1 MIRLASSRCSSA
13 VVAAATSRRR
23 LRPSPYPILQHL
35 STTSGGTDKKTS
47 DEDEDDE
54 MLEWIPPNR
63 PLGGDKGK
71 SHLYPRDAAAQKR
84 RSKDAT
90 KAGDDEDVVNLKLS
104 DIDLDSIDFDALD
117 VEPGAASGVS
127 GSSDLNALVN
137 DDDDDDDDF
146 DATPI
151 DVEAYIRKVMAEA
164 DMRNYIDTDNGND
177 AVDDDGADEAA
188 RREQEELDMLEQE
201 ILELERLEAEQA
213 KEWEGLGE
221 KEDDDGDDMGPAGY
235 LDDDPTSL
243 AIDDFV
249 FDRAAERVEQRKSEN
264 AAIAGSGD
272 DVMAATD
279 VGPDWLAARR
289 SRLGEGDARPVG
301 MMSPEDADAARQ
313 LDSEI
318 PVIEYTLLTSE
329 EISGSLSAL
338 GAEDIV
344 VIQPTERYGGSVS
357 LEADGLIIATGR
369 SMSHLRVL
377 AESVVRNLRARGL
390 QRRGV
395 LGAMLGPEGGED
407 IGTSRRNR
415 RKLGGLAGRSVDD
428 GWMLVDCG
436 NYVVHLQDEATRR
449 DINLESLWQGEEG
462 KKLRSV
468 NMADDDSVDDYVAAN
483 PVPDDYARSTVMQ
496 SADFVLPNL
505 GKSDRWKP
513 IKKVEKKRRG
523 GKRY

>member
-1 MIRLASSRCSSA
+1 MF
-13 VVAAATSRRR
+13 
-23 LRPSPYPILQHL
+23 QHL
-35 STTSGGTDKKTS
+35 STTSGGSDKKAQ

-71 SHLYPRDAAAQKR
+71 SHLYPRDTAAQKR

-90 KAGDDEDVVNLKLS
+90 KAGDEDDVVNLKLS
-104 DIDLDSIDFDALD
+104 DIDLGSIDFDELD
-117 VEPGAASGVS
+117 FEPDVASGDS
-127 GSSDLNALVN
+127 GSSDLNSLG
-137 DDDDDDDDF
+137 DDDDDF

-151 DVEAYIRKVMAEA
+151 DVEAYVRKVMAEA
-164 DMRNYIDTDNGND
+164 DMRNYIDMDSN
-177 AVDDDGADEAA
+177 DDDGDDDDDDVDEAS

-213 KEWEGLGE
+213 KEWEGLEEG
-221 KEDDDGDDMGPAGY
+221 EDDNDNDDDMGPAGY

-249 FDRAAERVEQRKSEN
+249 FNRAAVRVEQRKSDN
-264 AAIAGSGD
+264 SAIAGSSND
-272 DVMAATD
+272 TTSAAD
-279 VGPDWLAARR
+279 AGPDWLAARR

-390 QRRGV
+390 QQRGV
-395 LGAMLGPEGGED
+395 IGAMLGPEGGED
-407 IGTSRRNR
+407 IGTSRRTR
-415 RKLGGLAGRSVDD
+415 RKSGGLAGRSVDD

-462 KKLRSV
+462 RKLRSV

-483 PVPDDYARSTVMQ
+483 PVPDEYARSTVMQ

-505 GKSDRWKP
+505 GRSDRWKP
-513 IKKVEKKRRG
+513 IKKVEKKRKG
-523 GKRY
+523 GRRY

>member
-1 MIRLASSRCSSA
+1 M
-13 VVAAATSRRR
+13 
-23 LRPSPYPILQHL
+23 LRHL
-35 STTSGGTDKKTS
+35 STTSDKNTP
-47 DEDEDDE
+47 DDRQDDDDE

-63 PLGGDKGK
+63 PLGGDKGE
-71 SHLYPRDAAAQKR
+71 SHLYPRETAAQKR
-84 RSKDAT
+84 HSRNSQ
-90 KAGDDEDVVNLKLS
+90 KANDDDDDDEDVVNLKLS
-104 DIDLDSIDFDALD
+104 DIDLDAIDFDELD
-117 VEPGAASGVS
+117 VEPGAAGGVS
-127 GSSDLNALVN
+127 GSSDLNALG
-137 DDDDDDDDF
+137 DEDEDDDF

-151 DVEAYIRKVMAEA
+151 DVEAYVRKVMAEA
-164 DMRNYIDTDNGND
+164 DMRNYIDIDSGN
-177 AVDDDGADEAA
+177 AAADDDDDDADEAA

-201 ILELERLEAEQA
+201 ILELDRLEAEQA
-213 KEWEGLGE
+213 KEWEGLE
-221 KEDDDGDDMGPAGY
+221 EEEDEDDMGPAGY

-249 FDRAAERVEQRKSEN
+249 FDRAAERVEQRKSEE
-264 AAIAGSGD
+264 AAAVSD
-272 DVMAATD
+272 A
-279 VGPDWLAARR
+279 GPDWLAARR

-390 QRRGV
+390 KRRNV
-395 LGAMLGPEGGED
+395 IGAMLGPEGGED

-415 RKLGGLAGRSVDD
+415 RKSGGLAGRSVDD

-462 KKLRSV
+462 RKLRSV
-468 NMADDDSVDDYVAAN
+468 NMTDDDSVDDYVAAN
-483 PVPDDYARSTVMQ
+483 PVPDDYARSTLMQ

-505 GKSDRWKP
+505 GRSDRWKP
-513 IKKVEKKRRG
+513 IKKVEKKRKG
-523 GKRY
+523 GRRY

>member
-1 MIRLASSRCSSA
+1 M
-13 VVAAATSRRR
+13 
-23 LRPSPYPILQHL
+23 LRHL
-35 STTSGGTDKKTS
+35 STTSDKNTP
-47 DEDEDDE
+47 DDRQDDDDE

-71 SHLYPRDAAAQKR
+71 SHLYPRETAAQKR
-84 RSKDAT
+84 HSRHAQ
-90 KAGDDEDVVNLKLS
+90 KAKNEEEEVVNLNLS
-104 DIDLDSIDFDALD
+104 DIDLDTIDFDELD
-117 VEPGAASGVS
+117 VEPGAAGGVS
-127 GSSDLNALVN
+127 GSSDLNALG
-137 DDDDDDDDF
+137 DEDEDDDF

-151 DVEAYIRKVMAEA
+151 DVEAYVRKVMAEA
-164 DMRNYIDTDNGND
+164 DMRNYIDIDSGN
-177 AVDDDGADEAA
+177 AAADDDDDDADEAA

-213 KEWEGLGE
+213 KEWEGLE
-221 KEDDDGDDMGPAGY
+221 EEEDEDDDDMGPAGY

-249 FDRAAERVEQRKSEN
+249 FDRAAERVEQRKSEE
-264 AAIAGSGD
+264 AA
-272 DVMAATD
+272 AAASD
-279 VGPDWLAARR
+279 AGPDWLAARR

-395 LGAMLGPEGGED
+395 IGAMLGPEGGED

-415 RKLGGLAGRSVDD
+415 RKSGGLAGRSVDD

-462 KKLRSV
+462 RKLRSV
-468 NMADDDSVDDYVAAN
+468 NMTDDDSVDDYVAAN
-483 PVPDDYARSTVMQ
+483 PVPDDYARSTLMQ

-505 GKSDRWKP
+505 GRSDRWKP
-513 IKKVEKKRRG
+513 IKKVEKKRKG
-523 GKRY
+523 GRRY

>member
-1 MIRLASSRCSSA
+1 MFQ
-13 VVAAATSRRR
+13 
-23 LRPSPYPILQHL
+23 YL
-35 STTSGGTDKKTS
+35 STTSDKKAP

-71 SHLYPRDAAAQKR
+71 SHLYPRETAAQKR
-84 RSKDAT
+84 RSKDVA
-90 KAGDDEDVVNLKLS
+90 KANDDDDEDVVNLKLS
-104 DIDLDSIDFDALD
+104 DIDLDAIDFDEID

-127 GSSDLNALVN
+127 GSSDLNALG
-137 DDDDDDDDF
+137 DEDDDDDDF

-151 DVEAYIRKVMAEA
+151 DVEAYVRKVMAEA
-164 DMRNYIDTDNGND
+164 DMRNYIDMDST
-177 AVDDDGADEAA
+177 ADDESGDADEAA

-213 KEWEGLGE
+213 KEWKGLE
-221 KEDDDGDDMGPAGY
+221 EEEDDDDTGPSGY

-249 FDRAAERVEQRKSEN
+249 FDRAAERVEQRKSEE
-264 AAIAGSGD
+264 AAAAAESG
-272 DVMAATD
+272 TD
-279 VGPDWLAARR
+279 AGPDWLAARR

-390 QRRGV
+390 QQRGV
-395 LGAMLGPEGGED
+395 IGAMLGPEGGED
-407 IGTSRRNR
+407 IGTSRRTR
-415 RKLGGLAGRSVDD
+415 RKSGGLAGRSVDD

-468 NMADDDSVDDYVAAN
+468 NLADDDSIDDYVAAN

-496 SADFVLPNL
+496 SADFILPNL
-505 GKSDRWKP
+505 GRSDRWKP
-513 IKKVEKKRRG
+513 IKKVEKKRKG
-523 GKRY
+523 GRRY